1 MRLSTRRTCL
11 YLTSLQNKKSGN
23 HEKKRDCKG
32 AVPFFLLLLRLFEV
46 EQFDE
51 AGHGEDLL
59 NLASNILQNQTTT
72 LCCTRLLKLQQS
84 AQGEAADILQIF
96 AVEHDGAFDVFF
108 KYLDIFHKLRGF
120 VGIEPPGKDTDVGAV
135 LYFDLNINDAMDLTG
150 LKDR

>member
-1 MRLSTRRTCL
+1 MKKTGLQRR
-11 YLTSLQNKKSGN
+11 SS
-23 HEKKRDCKG
+23 
-32 AVPFFLLLLRLFEV
+32 VFLLLWRLFEV

-51 AGHGEDLL
+51 AGHGENLL

-96 AVEHDGAFDVFF
+96 AVEHDGASDVFF

-135 LYFDLNINDAMDLTG
+135 LYFDLNIHDAMDLTG